1 MAEELN
7 KSAKAGSEVFRHVYD
22 DTAYYIDSIVNEYD
36 LFPQILQMMKDGNA
50 TIELKKRFML
60 RAIDEA
66 WVNAIEDTLPSLD
79 MIIRNPSKFIEE
91 REEVLPIELTKNIS
105 VRSLQ
110 HLSQHTNYIS
120 KIEGDKITPT
130 KILNVYREETL
141 QTYENKFI
149 NTLINRLYIFV
160 NRRYQIAKKSG
171 QDEKTTSLEFN
182 DSFDHSSVK
191 VNMHFKMEIAEPAEY
206 SEDRAKRN
214 YTYTTDLWKRV
225 EKLHQVVNTYANS
238 DFVQN
243 MGQSYIR
250 PPVMRTN
257 AILKNKN
264 LRQCLILWQ
273 FIESYE
279 NAGYSLVVEE
289 SLEKVDEAYI
299 KELYSTL
306 ALQYF
311 IFRHNIRNEFEE
323 DKTLA
328 SQYTADALYPKVKDE
343 LEELKD
349 TDEFD
354 EEAEKRIL
362 MPSVA
367 RSMMLTPDDEM
378 MAESIN
384 VAVDAAEVMHENGQE
399 EYTVPAY
406 VEEPTPLEKYI
417 EKEMP
422 ELPEIEDPDE
432 SDDEE
437 MITPGVI
444 ELTKSIRELTENLES
459 LTDPD
464 LNGITEKI
472 RATLKTALSI
482 SAAEEN
488 APAEPLTQH
497 KKKRSKS
504 RKKIRRP
511 YNKTKIKG
519 SR

>member
-7 KSAKAGSEVFRHVYD
+7 RSAKAGSEVFRHVYD
-22 DTAYYIDSIVNEYD
+22 DTAYYIDSIVNEYS

-50 TIELKKRFML
+50 TIELKKRYML

-66 WVNAIEDTLPSLD
+66 WVNIIEDTLPALD
-79 MIIRNPSKFIEE
+79 TITRNPSKFIEE

-120 KIEGDKITPT
+120 KIEGDKVTPT

-160 NRRYQIAKKSG
+160 NRRYQIAKKAG

-191 VNMHFKMEIAEPAEY
+191 VNMHFKMEIAEPAED
-206 SEDRAKRN
+206 SDDKATRN
-214 YTYTTDLWKRV
+214 YTFTTDLWHRV
-225 EKLHQVVNTYANS
+225 EKLHMIMNTYANS
-238 DFVQN
+238 EFVQN

-264 LRQCLILWQ
+264 LRQCLALWQ

-279 NAGYSLVVEE
+279 NAGYSMVVQEN
-289 SLEKVDEAYI
+289 LEKVDEAYI

-311 IFRHNIRNEFEE
+311 IFRQNIHNEFEE
-323 DKTLA
+323 DKTVA
-328 SQYTADALYPKVKDE
+328 SQRTDNAFYPKIKDE
-343 LEELKD
+343 LKELKD

-354 EEAEKRIL
+354 EEAEKRIP

-367 RSMMLTPDDEM
+367 RSASLTPDDEM
-378 MAESIN
+378 MEESIN
-384 VAVDAAEVMHENGQE
+384 VAVDAAEIMHDNGQD

-406 VEEPTPLEKYI
+406 VEEPTPIEKYVDR
-417 EKEMP
+417 EMP
-422 ELPEIEDPDE
+422 ELPEKDDFFEN
-432 SDDEE
+432 DEE
-437 MITPGVI
+437 DQITPGVI
-444 ELTKSIRELTENLES
+444 ELTGSIRELIDNLEE

-464 LNGITEKI
+464 MHGISEKI
-472 RATLKTALSI
+472 RATLKSALAVS
-482 SAAEEN
+482 SEEESKE
-488 APAEPLTQH
+488 EPDKPQPT

-504 RKKIRRP
+504 RKRIRRP
-511 YNKTKIKG
+511 YKKTKIK
-519 SR
+519 